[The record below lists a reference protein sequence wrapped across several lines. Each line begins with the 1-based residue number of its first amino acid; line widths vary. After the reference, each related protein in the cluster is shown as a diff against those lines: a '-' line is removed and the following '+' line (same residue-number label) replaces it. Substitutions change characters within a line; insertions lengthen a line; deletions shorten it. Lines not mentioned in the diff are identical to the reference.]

1 MAKIEK
7 FEDLIVWQKS
17 RELTKIIYQRT
28 SDGRFSKDF
37 ALRDQIRRSSISVAS
52 NIAEGFGRNGNKE
65 FIQYLS
71 MANGSLCEMRT
82 QSYIAKDLEYITNSD
97 LKEIND
103 LCDEIGRLISGLVNY
118 LQKSELK
125 GSKYKS
131 TKN

>member
-17 RELTKIIYQRT
+17 RELTKLIYRIT
-28 SDGRFSKDF
+28 SDGKFSRDF
-37 ALRDQIRRSSISVAS
+37 ALRDQIRRSSISIAS

-71 MANGSLCEMRT
+71 LANGSLCEMRT
-82 QSYIAKDLEYITNSD
+82 QAYIAKDLEYITNSD
-97 LKEIND
+97 LLEIKELSN
-103 LCDEIGRLISGLVNY
+103 EIGRLITGLVSY

-125 GSKYKS
+125 GTKFKT